1 MFWIATI
8 QDSIQFPKTFQ
19 IKSWN
24 DKEIIS
30 ALKEKYESKIL
41 GEQSIIV
48 MVLGNVQ
55 PTGTSLED
63 ISQSYTVT
71 FDALMFEP
79 KLLEIIRGQVVE
91 INDFGILV
99 RIGPIDSYVHKS
111 QIFDGYPKIDTK
123 SATAIS
129 DTGKTITTGTTI
141 RGRITSISI
150 PNTGA
155 IKIGLTCM
163 EPQFGP
169 E

>member
-1 MFWIATI
+1 MATI
-8 QDSIQFPKTFQ
+8 QDSMQFPKSFQ

-30 ALKEKYESKIL
+30 ALKEKYESKVL

-55 PTGTSLED
+55 SSGTSLED
-63 ISQSYTVT
+63 MSQNYTIT
-71 FDALMFEP
+71 FDVLMFEP
-79 KLLEIIRGQVVE
+79 KLLEIIRGQVVA
-91 INDFGILV
+91 INNFRILV

-111 QIFDGYPKIDTK
+111 QIFDGYPKIDSK
-123 SATAIS
+123 SATFVS
-129 DTGKTITTGTTI
+129 HDGKTITTGSTI

-150 PNTGA
+150 PNTGV